1 MSTRSSKPDTRLRP
15 KLLVLD
21 VDGVLTDGSL
31 TYDSDGREL
40 KTFSVRDGFG
50 LRLWREAG
58 GEVAIIT
65 GRGGPAT
72 RTRLAELGITRVIE
86 GAKSKLPALDQVLAD
101 TGIAAE
107 HVAYMGD
114 DWPDL
119 GPMRRVGYPIAPAD
133 AEQRVRDVASFVT
146 KAPGGR
152 GAVREAVE
160 HLLTRAGLIGSA
172 AARYDPPA

>member
-1 MSTRSSKPDTRLRP
+1 MSTTPPRP
-15 KLLVLD
+15 KPRLLVLD

-31 TYDSDGREL
+31 TYDSEGREL

-72 RTRLAELGITRVIE
+72 RTRLAELGIARVIE
-86 GAKSKLPALDQVLAD
+86 GAKDKRPALDQVLAD

-107 HVAYMGD
+107 HTAYMGD

-119 GPMRRVGYPIAPAD
+119 APMRCVGYPIAPAD
-133 AEQRVRDVASFVT
+133 AEPRVRDVAAFVT

>member
-1 MSTRSSKPDTRLRP
+1 MSPRPPQLRP
-15 KLLVLD
+15 RLLVLD

-31 TYDSDGREL
+31 TYDSEGREL
-40 KTFSVRDGFG
+40 KAFSVRDGFG

-86 GAKSKLPALDQVLAD
+86 GAKDKRPALEQVLTE

-107 HVAYMGD
+107 DTAYIGD

-119 GPMRRVGYPIAPAD
+119 APMRRVGFPIAPAD
-133 AEQRVRDVASFVT
+133 AEPRVRDIASFVT
-146 KAPGGR
+146 TAPGGR

-160 HLLTRAGLIGSA
+160 HLLTRAGLIGA
-172 AARYDPPA
+172 AATRYDPPA